1 MPDAP
6 DSAIDLISKLMTYD
20 PKERLTAKQVLEHPF
35 LQELY
40 DPLHDDQ
47 IIEGEPV
54 RYYDFEFEQY
64 TINKDIVKELIIDE
78 IIMANSKE
86 ARKVNRELREKHKK
100 GVLEF
105 IYERQDKP
113 KKDKEEK
120 EAKQVKAT
128 EKQSSKT
135 APSTPPNPEN
145 QELGTEMQL
154 PPL

>member
-1 MPDAP
+1 M
-6 DSAIDLISKLMTYD
+6 
-20 PKERLTAKQVLEHPF
+20 E
-35 LQELY
+35 ELY

-86 ARKVNRELREKHKK
+86 ARKVNRELRDKHKK

-120 EAKQVKAT
+120 EKPAKST
-128 EKQSSKT
+128 EKQPSKVV
-135 APSTPPNPEN
+135 ANPEN
-145 QELGTEMQL
+145 QELGSEMQL
-154 PPL
+154 PPLEATTK

>member
-6 DSAIDLISKLMTYD
+6 DSAIDLISKLMTYN

-128 EKQSSKT
+128 EKQSSK
-135 APSTPPNPEN
+135 PSTCP
-145 QELGTEMQL
+145 
-154 PPL
+154 

>member
-135 APSTPPNPEN
+135 APSTPEN

>member
-1 MPDAP
+1 VPDAP

>member
-1 MPDAP
+1 MPEASA
-6 DSAIDLISKLMTYD
+6 SAIDLISKLMTYD

-120 EAKQVKAT
+120 EAK
-128 EKQSSKT
+128 
-135 APSTPPNPEN
+135 
-145 QELGTEMQL
+145 
-154 PPL
+154 

>member
-1 MPDAP
+1 
-6 DSAIDLISKLMTYD
+6 
-20 PKERLTAKQVLEHPF
+20 
-35 LQELY
+35 
-40 DPLHDDQ
+40 
-47 IIEGEPV
+47 
-54 RYYDFEFEQY
+54 
-64 TINKDIVKELIIDE
+64 
-78 IIMANSKE
+78 MANSKE

>member
-135 APSTPPNPEN
+135 APPNPEN

>member
-120 EAKQVKAT
+120 EPKQVKAT